1 MNTTNFSIVVT
12 LSVNL
17 FLASPSTQAAD
28 NLQTQCLN
36 SQGHAAIDVCRSFAA
51 SYRDDLSALLALGQ
65 QLDAMRNDAA
75 AAAVYLEGLRL
86 CRGEGMCGELQR
98 KELARLHTLAQSNA
112 SESVHVARTR
122 GAQSMQSAAVT
133 FKVDEI
139 RCRRLRGAAAVRA
152 CENTLRS
159 AAGNPEL
166 HELLGDALRSV
177 GRNSDA
183 LNAYGQALA
192 LAPGRTSALQKRRD
206 ALMESVGRSTV
217 AQSPAV
223 RPTEPPPAV
232 VQAPV
237 VQTSLEAGTADLPET
252 PRTVVDK
259 VRTLLRLHDE
269 GLITS
274 EVYEQRKQALLD
286 GVVRQAHATPVA
298 SEVPET
304 VEELADG
311 IDFGEFHAL
320 VIGNNTYGHFP
331 DLETAVADANA
342 VAATLREHYGFS
354 TKILTNA
361 PRYAVVKELS
371 ALRASMSENDNLLI
385 YYAGHGVLDDLTGR
399 GYWLPVD
406 AEDDNTAN
414 WISTADVT
422 DALHGMSAR
431 HVLVVAD
438 SCYSGTLTR
447 AAAINLK
454 ERKALLKRLAAKRSR
469 TVLSS
474 GGLEPILDS
483 GSGNHSVF
491 ANALLKVLRE
501 NRSVIEG
508 SRLFTELRRRVVLD
522 ADQTPEYAD
531 IRKSGHE
538 GGDFL
543 LVRRL

>member
-1 MNTTNFSIVVT
+1 MNTTTFSITVT

-17 FLASPSTQAAD
+17 FLASPSTQAAG
-28 NLQTQCLN
+28 NLQAQCLG
-36 SQGHAAIDVCRSFAA
+36 SRGHAAVEVCRSLAA
-51 SYRDDLSALLALGQ
+51 SLRDNVPALLGLGR

-75 AAAVYLEGLRL
+75 AAAVYLEGVTL
-86 CRGEGMCGELQR
+86 CRSESTCGELQR
-98 KELARLHTLAQSNA
+98 KELTRLHALAQSNA
-112 SESVHVARTR
+112 SESVHAARTR
-122 GAQSMQSAAVT
+122 GAQSEQSAAVA

-139 RCRRLRGAAAVRA
+139 RCRRLHAAAAVKA
-152 CENTLRS
+152 CEKALRS
-159 AAGNPEL
+159 TAGNPEL
-166 HELLGDALRSV
+166 YEHLGDALRSA
-177 GRNSDA
+177 GRHADA
-183 LNAYGQALA
+183 LDAYGQALA
-192 LAPGRTSALQKRRD
+192 LAPGRTTAVKKRREL
-206 ALMESVGRSTV
+206 LMESVGGSTV

-223 RPTEPPPAV
+223 RPTVPPPAA
-232 VQAPV
+232 VQTPV
-237 VQTSLEAGTADLPET
+237 VHVSQEAGIADLPET
-252 PRTVVDK
+252 PQTVVEK
-259 VRTLLRLHDE
+259 VRTLLRLHNE

-274 EVYEQRKQALLD
+274 ETYEQRKRALLD
-286 GVVRQAHATPVA
+286 GAFRPAHEVSVA
-298 SEVPET
+298 SEASQTIED
-304 VEELADG
+304 LAHE

-320 VIGNNTYGHFP
+320 VIGNNTYAHFP

-342 VAATLREHYGFS
+342 IAATLRDHYGFS
-354 TKILTNA
+354 TKVLTNA
-361 PRYAVVKELS
+361 PRYVVVKELS
-371 ALRASMSENDNLLI
+371 ALRASMSESDNLLI
-385 YYAGHGVLDDLTGR
+385 YYAGHGVLDELTGR

-406 AEDDNTAN
+406 AEEDNTAN

-454 ERKALLKRLAAKRSR
+454 ERKALLKRLASKRSR

-483 GSGNHSVF
+483 GRGNHSVF
-491 ANALLKVLRE
+491 ANALLQVLRE
-501 NRSVIEG
+501 NRSVMEG
-508 SRLFTELRRRVVLD
+508 SRLFTELRPRVILD

-538 GGDFL
+538 GGDFI